1 MRMAFSP
8 EVAPLLQDA
17 IAGGPSFK
25 VDTPYVPGRSLEGIP
40 NANNPAM
47 RDKIYRRFLAIPPG
61 SPNQPQLPSIRG
73 V

>member
-17 IAGGPSFK
+17 IAGGPSFN
-25 VDTPYVPGRSLEGIP
+25 VGTPYVPGRSLEGVP
-40 NANNPAM
+40 NADSPVM
-47 RDKIYRRFLAIPPG
+47 RDKIHRRFLAIPPG
-61 SPNQPQLPSIRG
+61 SPNQPQLPLIRG

>member
-8 EVAPLLQDA
+8 EIAPLLEDA
-17 IAGGPSFK
+17 IAGGPSFD
-25 VDTPYVPGRSLEGIP
+25 VRLPHVPGRDFTGVR
-40 NANNPAM
+40 NAVEM
-47 RDKIYRRFLAIPPG
+47 SDKIRRRLLAIPPG